1 MESPDRDKKLLKTTR
16 WIARIWSI
24 IIFAFVLLRIF
35 TPDPNATEPVAAADW
50 FLMGLWGVAILG
62 LLVAW
67 RWELMGGL
75 ITIFFMFTREIA
87 WLSIKGNWML
97 SFLIVWFF
105 VVPPAVLFI
114 IASQLER
121 KME

>member
-1 MESPDRDKKLLKTTR
+1 MKTPERALKLLKYTR
-16 WIARIWSI
+16 WTARIWSI

-35 TPDPNATEPVAAADW
+35 TPDPYATEPVAASDW
-50 FLMGLWGVAILG
+50 FLMSLWGVAILG

-67 RWELMGGL
+67 RWELVGGL
-75 ITIFFMFTREIA
+75 ITIIFMFNREIA
-87 WLSIKGNWML
+87 WLSLKGYWML

-114 IASQLER
+114 AASQMEK
-121 KME
+121 KMK